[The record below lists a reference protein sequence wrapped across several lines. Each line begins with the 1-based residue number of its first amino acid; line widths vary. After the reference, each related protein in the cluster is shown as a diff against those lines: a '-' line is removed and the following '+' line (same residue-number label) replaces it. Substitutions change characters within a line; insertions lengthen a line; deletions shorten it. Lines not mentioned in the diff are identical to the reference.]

1 MAAVRDILAKKG
13 SVIVALPPAAS
24 VLDAA
29 RVMSDRSLGA
39 VLVMEEG
46 SLAGIFTERDVLR
59 RVVAEGR
66 DPASTLLGGVM
77 TRDVITCTP
86 ATTLEEC
93 RETMTRRRIRHLPVM
108 GASGLC
114 GVISSGDV
122 LAFQVADQET
132 AIQDLNRYVFDT
144 R

>member
-1 MAAVRDILAKKG
+1 
-13 SVIVALPPAAS
+13 
-24 VLDAA
+24 
-29 RVMSDRSLGA
+29 
-39 VLVMEEG
+39 
-46 SLAGIFTERDVLR
+46 
-59 RVVAEGR
+59 
-66 DPASTLLGGVM
+66 M

-86 ATTLEEC
+86 ATTLDEC

-108 GASGLC
+108 GPSGLC

-122 LAFQVADQET
+122 LAFQVAEQET